1 MFILDF
7 IPIEV
12 LEFSLFNG
20 WTIYDLLEKV
30 FC

>member
-12 LEFSLFNG
+12 LEFGLFNG
-20 WTIYDLLEKV
+20 WTLYDLLEKV